1 MAETIQQLT
10 DPEIDEEGVV
20 SAPDTL
26 TGTPQQNKAVFDNLV
41 KTLIKQ
47 KVNEIIGATNGM
59 LEAEEETAE
68 AEAERVTAEEGRVAA
83 EEGRVSAENLRVTAE
98 KDRAEAEDDREE
110 AETLRATA
118 EQGRVSAESERASAE
133 SLRVT
138 AEEGRVSAESTRLSN
153 ETTRESNES
162 TRKSNETGRVK
173 AESLRVTAEGL
184 RATAEQERATA
195 ENGRVSAEGL
205 RVTAEQGRVSAES
218 GRASAETSRVKAEQ
232 GRASAES
239 TRESNETTRQSN
251 EATRQSNEQKRAA
264 AENARNVWENYDNEK
279 SYVPGNKVA
288 YNGSSYLNI
297 APCSGVLPSDTEH
310 WLLIAA
316 KGVDGEGAGDMLQS
330 VYDPQKK
337 AQDIFGYVDNKTASD
352 FGAIPAAQKGTAG
365 GVATLGADGRLTSA
379 QTYSLLQSISA
390 AAAYDPSST
399 YSEGDYCTYH
409 GQLYKANKDI
419 SAAEPWTA
427 AHWTATS
434 IMAEVG
440 AHVED
445 KDNPHNVTAA
455 QTGAIPAPA
464 GGSAGQ
470 VLTKTETAQEWQDMP
485 ASAAAV
491 TVTFTADQWTG
502 TDDPYTLTIPQTQH
516 KRAGADFIFQVF
528 GMDGDGKYAKN
539 TWEALEVDME
549 YTASTGEFKLISAT
563 KFAGK
568 IVFVG

>member
-1 MAETIQQLT
+1 MADTIQQLT

-98 KDRAEAEDDREE
+98 EDRAEAEDDREE

-195 ENGRVSAEGL
+195 ENGRVSAERL

-218 GRASAETSRVKAEQ
+218 GRVSAENARVKAEED
-232 GRASAES
+232 RAGAES

-264 AENARNVWENYDNEK
+264 AENARNVWEYYDGEK

-337 AQDIFGYVDNKTASD
+337 AQDIFAYVDNKNASD
-352 FGAIPAAQKGTAG
+352 FGAVPKTRKVNNKALSEDINLTAQDVGALTQG
-365 GVATLGADGRLTSA
+365 GADGRYFQLRGTSQMGESLGDA
-379 QTYSLLQSISA
+379 PYNVEFTEEEDDIFPASSVGYSNETSGL
-390 AAAYDPSST
+390 
-399 YSEGDYCTYH
+399 
-409 GQLYKANKDI
+409 
-419 SAAEPWTA
+419 AAETA
-427 AHWTATS
+427 QAA
-434 IMAEVG
+434 IDELAQEKAG
-440 AHVED
+440 AP
-445 KDNPHNVTAA
+445 KRIAI
-455 QTGAIPAPA
+455 AIPATGWTDNQQTFTVTGIPA
-464 GGSAGQ
+464 DPTTYEVHLAQMGAANVAAAMDCGIYIADEAQNS
-470 VLTKTETAQEWQDMP
+470 LTLAVNSVPETA
-485 ASAAAV
+485 
-491 TVTFTADQWTG
+491 
-502 TDDPYTLTIPQTQH
+502 
-516 KRAGADFIFQVF
+516 FQV
-528 GMDGDGKYAKN
+528 YA
-539 TWEALEVDME
+539 VVQVV
-549 YTASTGEFKLISAT
+549 SA
-563 KFAGK
+563 
-568 IVFVG
+568 

>member
-1 MAETIQQLT
+1 MADTIQQLT

-98 KDRAEAEDDREE
+98 EDRAEAEDDREE

-138 AEEGRVSAESTRLSN
+138 AEEGRVSAESTRLFN
-153 ETTRESNES
+153 ETNRESNES

-195 ENGRVSAEGL
+195 ENGRVSAESL

-232 GRASAES
+232 GRAAAES

-251 EATRQSNEQKRAA
+251 EATRQSNEQKRVA

-279 SYVPGNKVA
+279 PYVPGNKVA

-337 AQDIFGYVDNKTASD
+337 AQDIFGYVDNKTAYD
-352 FGAIPAAQKGTAG
+352 FGAIPAEQKGAAG
-365 GVATLGADGRLTSA
+365 GVATLDNSGKVPSWQLPAMN
-379 QTYSLLQSISA
+379 
-390 AAAYDPSST
+390 YDPA
-399 YSEGDYCTYH
+399 G
-409 GQLYKANKDI
+409 
-419 SAAEPWTA
+419 SAEAVQGNLNT
-427 AHWTATS
+427 HT
-434 IMAEVG
+434 G
-440 AHVED
+440 NRN
-445 KDNPHNVTAA
+445 NPHNVTAA

-539 TWEALEVDME
+539 TWEALEADME